1 MTSDER
7 RTTLWG
13 PFPEELDIIR
23 PREVPSIAEWPE
35 GELILPGIESD
46 ASGPF
51 SYELAPWERGIV
63 TALTDPYVREVTV
76 AAPLQMGKTMIGMLW
91 MCHGIR
97 YEPAHKIIVMT
108 DEVTVKRR
116 MKRLRA
122 TFRANPFLLEALGGI
137 DKFNVGEPTE
147 LGDML
152 LYLAWSNSDATMASD
167 PIPYVIADE
176 VALWSPF
183 AGRSGIH
190 ALNHL
195 RGRTLAFPNKGK
207 ILAISSPRNAGD
219 DFDHQY
225 EAGDRCEY
233 WVPCANCRFWHVMRW
248 WDRETPEAYA
258 VLDRDEHGD
267 WLPLEAY
274 ESGQHVRYC
283 CPSCGQVWSDYARA
297 AALQEG
303 RWLPAGV
310 TMGPGGSI
318 EGERPPTPYRS
329 FHVDGLMGHPRLR
342 SLRSMAVAF
351 VRAQLALKGGRI
363 EPLRHF
369 TNNHRGLPWKE
380 TRAETDIDRLKRHI
394 DVYGSGRAPVGVQV
408 ITVSIDV
415 QVDHLRYAVF
425 GWGHLFECWPIEFGR
440 LETGD
445 TNEIANYEL
454 ARRLVVKPWP
464 LADAP
469 DLVLPPAISV
479 IDCAYHTETVLDFC
493 RQNAAHGAVPA
504 YGSARRMTKPYSRT
518 AVDGALVR
526 YEVNP
531 LWFKDHLHRMLYVTE
546 QPGGGYMHLPKDV
559 TPEILGELCAEHKV
573 MRDGWPIWVPKKEGL
588 ANHTWDLS
596 YLATFAAT
604 IVGVGLLEP
613 YKTPRPPTP
622 KASTPPKTGDGFL
635 DGLPS
640 LK

>member
-7 RTTLWG
+7 RVTLSG
-13 PFPEELDIIR
+13 PLPEELDIIR

-46 ASGPF
+46 VSGPF

-63 TALTDPYVREVTV
+63 TALTDAYVREVTV
-76 AAPLQMGKTMIGMLW
+76 AAPLQMGKTMLGMLW
-91 MCHGIR
+91 MCHVIR
-97 YEPAHKIIVMT
+97 YEPANMIIVMT

-137 DKFNVGEPTE
+137 DKFNIGEPTE

-233 WVPCANCRFWHVMRW
+233 WVPCDNCRFWHVMRW

-283 CPSCGQVWSDYARA
+283 CPSCGKVWSDYARA
-297 AALQEG
+297 AALQDG

-310 TMGPGGSI
+310 TMGAGGSI

-380 TRAETDIDRLKRHI
+380 TRAETDEDRARAHI
-394 DVYGSGRAPVGVQV
+394 GTYATGAVPWGVQAV
-408 ITVSIDV
+408 TISMDV
-415 QVDHLRYAVF
+415 HDNWFRAAVF
-425 GWGHLFECWPIEFGR
+425 GWGYLYEGWLLDVLRI
-440 LETGD
+440 ETGD
-445 TNEIANYEL
+445 TKEVESFEPLREL
-454 ARRLVVKPWP
+454 LVKPWQME
-464 LADAP
+464 DKMW
-469 DLVLPPAISV
+469 LVPSAAV
-479 IDCAYHTETVLDFC
+479 IDIGYRPEAVKAFCLDNRHLIHQQNLLPVRGSPRQMSRLYSKFAADPNLTV
-493 RQNAAHGAVPA
+493 
-504 YGSARRMTKPYSRT
+504 
-518 AVDGALVR
+518 
-526 YEVNP
+526 YELNP
-531 LWFKDHLHRMLYVTE
+531 LEFKAQAWRLLFESTR
-546 QPGGGYMHLPKDV
+546 PGPGYLHLPNDIQDDV
-559 TPEILGELCAEHKV
+559 IAELCAEHKTIV
-573 MRDGWPIWVPKKEGL
+573 HGRPAWVPKKEGRD
-588 ANHTWDLS
+588 NHTWDCL
-596 YLATFAAT
+596 YYGLFAAQY
-604 IVGVGLLEP
+604 IGVGRLSPLPEKPIINGEP
-613 YKTPRPPTP
+613 SRPQAASPRRIRTHY
-622 KASTPPKTGDGFL
+622 
-635 DGLPS
+635 
-640 LK
+640 